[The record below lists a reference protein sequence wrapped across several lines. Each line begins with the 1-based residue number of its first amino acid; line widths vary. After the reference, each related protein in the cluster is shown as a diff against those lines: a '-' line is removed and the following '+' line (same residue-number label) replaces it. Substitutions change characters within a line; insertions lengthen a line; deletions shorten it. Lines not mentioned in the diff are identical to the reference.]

1 MESLLMYGK
10 RRVTGHCAHL
20 EVIWFMRLHSN
31 AGRDVT
37 QHDITVSFTNPSTSN
52 KKNRLFLKVHP
63 CRAAAK
69 LPSCNYGKYKAYGGE
84 EPSHTTGRRSFGMTY
99 QALALGSKMRSQTIL
114 VLNCSTRDLA
124 IQALKTIGPGEGR
137 KCFVKPCD

>member
-37 QHDITVSFTNPSTSN
+37 QHDITVSFTNPNTEYT
-52 KKNRLFLKVHP
+52 
-63 CRAAAK
+63 RAEQ
-69 LPSCNYGKYKAYGGE
+69 LPSCQAATMVSTKLTEGKNLHPA
-84 EPSHTTGRRSFGMTY
+84 
-99 QALALGSKMRSQTIL
+99 
-114 VLNCSTRDLA
+114 
-124 IQALKTIGPGEGR
+124 
-137 KCFVKPCD
+137 